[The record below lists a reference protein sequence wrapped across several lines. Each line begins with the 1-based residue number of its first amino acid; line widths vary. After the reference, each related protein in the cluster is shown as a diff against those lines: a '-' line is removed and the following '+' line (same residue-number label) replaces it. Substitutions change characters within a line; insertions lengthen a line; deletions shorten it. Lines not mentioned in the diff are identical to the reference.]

1 MLRWNLHAQHSI
13 IRLKYGYY
21 IVLGRQRYE
30 TFFIAQNFSEN
41 FFSEIFKCDWNKGY
55 YWLSSCLVWEMCEAL
70 DAKRI

>member
-41 FFSEIFKCDWNKGY
+41 FLVKFSNVIGSNVITG
-55 YWLSSCLVWEMCEAL
+55 SVVV
-70 DAKRI
+70 